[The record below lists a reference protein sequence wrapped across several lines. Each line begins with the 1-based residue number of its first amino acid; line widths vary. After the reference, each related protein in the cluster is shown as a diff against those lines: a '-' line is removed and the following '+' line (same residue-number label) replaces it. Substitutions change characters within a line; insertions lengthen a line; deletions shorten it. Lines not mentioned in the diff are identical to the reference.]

1 MTLLALALA
10 LAVGAPDAGAPD
22 VAREPPATA
31 KKTALK
37 PRRIAP
43 KPSTPEAPNDV
54 QIKADRMEVLP
65 GSKKALWKGHVE
77 IDRADTKVW
86 CDAMVADY
94 DDNKKLTLLT
104 CTGHTHMWQAADL
117 PRHPE
122 REAWGNLAVFDNLTG
137 ILTLTGSPHG
147 REGTNELRGE
157 KITYLS
163 RENRTLV
170 DAAVVTGHEQTG
182 KEPAAR
188 PPRNGGPSK

>member
-1 MTLLALALA
+1 MTALALALA
-10 LAVGAPDAGAPD
+10 LALGAPDAT
-22 VAREPPATA
+22 REPPAKSAAGA
-31 KKTALK
+31 KKAASKRPAL
-37 PRRIAP
+37 AP
-43 KPSTPEAPNDV
+43 ASPDPTKTV
-54 QIKADRMEVLP
+54 QIKADQMEVLP

-77 IDRADTKVW
+77 IERADTRVW
-86 CDAMVADY
+86 CDSMVAEY

-122 REAWGNLAVFDNLTG
+122 REAWGDLAVFDNLTG

-147 REGTNELRGE
+147 REGDNELRGE

-170 DAAVVTGHEQTG
+170 DAATVTAHQPA
-182 KEPAAR
+182 KEPAGG
-188 PPRNGGPSK
+188 PPRNSGAPK